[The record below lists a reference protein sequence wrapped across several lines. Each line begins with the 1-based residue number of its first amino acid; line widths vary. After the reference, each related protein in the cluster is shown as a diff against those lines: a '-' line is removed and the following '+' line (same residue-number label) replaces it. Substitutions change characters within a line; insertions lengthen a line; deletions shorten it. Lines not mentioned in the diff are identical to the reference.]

1 MVEPTLLTISI
12 VMGLLTLAF
21 VAGTGRLAPW
31 RRYASSR
38 REPDSRL
45 QRALRRP
52 STWMIGLL
60 SLCVLVGAGLV
71 VGTGIQQTLGE
82 SAILGGLAGV
92 ATVLLLVAVPAA
104 YLLWGVYD
112 LARKRGLG
120 NAKAVGLSAWIAG
133 VLFVGMI
140 AITLVA
146 G

>member
-38 REPDSRL
+38 REPDSWL

-52 STWMIGLL
+52 ATWMIGLL
-60 SLCVLVGAGLV
+60 SLCVVVGAGLV
-71 VGTGIQQTLGE
+71 VGTGLQQTLSG
-82 SAILGGLAGV
+82 SLLGGLAGI
-92 ATVLLLVAVPAA
+92 ATLVLLVAVPAA

-133 VLFVGMI
+133 VLVVGMI

-146 G
+146 S

>member
-38 REPDSRL
+38 REPDSWL
-45 QRALRRP
+45 QRVLRRP
-52 STWMIGLL
+52 ATWMIGLL
-60 SLCVLVGAGLV
+60 ALCVVVGAGLV
-71 VGTGIQQTLGE
+71 VGTGLQQTLSG
-82 SAILGGLAGV
+82 SLLSGLAGI
-92 ATVLLLVAVPAA
+92 ATLVLLVAVPAA

-133 VLFVGMI
+133 VLVVGMI

-146 G
+146 S